1 MTTIDTT
8 NDNAALLAMIAEL
21 KAQNTQLKAD
31 KRAKDLS
38 RKLTLKVAE
47 KGGLSV
53 YGLGRFPVT
62 LFREQWTK
70 LIAIAPEIDAFIL
83 ANNSTLKFKGED
95 AAV

>member
-1 MTTIDTT
+1 MTTNETT
-8 NDNAALLAMIAEL
+8 TLEAMMAEINAL
-21 KAQNTQLKAD
+21 KAQNEALKLKAT
-31 KRAKDLS
+31 AGP

-70 LIAIAPEIDAFIL
+70 LLAIAPEIEAFIL
-83 ANNSTLKFKGED
+83 ANNGALKFKAE
-95 AAV
+95 